1 MSESLWIV
9 IPAYNEASVIEA
21 TVRDLRRYL
30 PRVVVVDD
38 GSADGTAARARASGS
53 LVLRHPVNIGQGG
66 ALRTGIEYALS
77 QGATHICT
85 FDADGQHD
93 PATIDSMLEAMRGSD
108 ADVALG
114 SRFLGAS
121 IGMPALKRLTLKV
134 GIAITRLHSGL
145 PLSDT
150 HNGLRLFTR
159 HAASKIRIN
168 QMGMAHGSE
177 ILSELA
183 RNRLSYI
190 EVPTT
195 VRYTDYSKRKGQ
207 SIGNSV
213 KILTDL
219 WYHSWSS

>member
-1 MSESLWIV
+1 
-9 IPAYNEASVIEA
+9 
-21 TVRDLRRYL
+21 
-30 PRVVVVDD
+30 
-38 GSADGTAARARASGS
+38 
-53 LVLRHPVNIGQGG
+53 VLRHPVNIGQGG
-66 ALRTGIEYALS
+66 ALRTGIEFALA
-77 QGATHICT
+77 QGATQVCT

-93 PATIDSMLEAMRGSD
+93 PASIDSMREALRESN

-121 IGMPALKRLTLKV
+121 IGMPALKRFTLKV

-159 HAASKIRIN
+159 RAASSIRIN

-183 RNRLSYI
+183 RNRLTYV

-195 VRYTDYSKRKGQ
+195 IRYTDYSKRKGQ